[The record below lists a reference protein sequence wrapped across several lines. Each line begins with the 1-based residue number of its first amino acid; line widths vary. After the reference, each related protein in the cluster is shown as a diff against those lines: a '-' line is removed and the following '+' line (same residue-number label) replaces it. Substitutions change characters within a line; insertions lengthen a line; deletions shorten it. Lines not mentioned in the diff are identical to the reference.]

1 MNTTPITTAA
11 RLEVALVAGSLL
23 LLNSCLQPPPDY
35 PLGDGPPPIP
45 GPPPVEGIAPS
56 PAEPTTPQPTPPS
69 QSHPSGSHAAFAAS
83 SSYPKTMRS
92 WSDDSLLP
100 QLTKNNSTLII
111 CLPQQRARLYIKG
124 QVAMDWP
131 VSTGTNGHLT
141 PTGVFRVM
149 EKKEKHHSSRYG
161 RFVSASG
168 KVINRNAD
176 LKKGLPAGAKFAA
189 ASMPYW
195 HRFTWD
201 GVGLHTGVV
210 KAGQRL
216 SHGCIRTP
224 NAIAKKFFQYS
235 QKDMPVY
242 ITRNVE
248 DFSRGGEVDP
258 IDVKYRPIPNNDY
271 TDNL

>member
-1 MNTTPITTAA
+1 MIPAPLQRA
-11 RLEVALVAGSLL
+11 SRLL
-23 LLNSCLQPPPDY
+23 LLTGSLTLLSSCLEPLPPP
-35 PLGDGPPPIP
+35 PP
-45 GPPPVEGIAPS
+45 GPPPHPRRPGAGGVPPQGAEDTATPRAQNPHS
-56 PAEPTTPQPTPPS
+56 P
-69 QSHPSGSHAAFAAS
+69 GSHAHFAAS
-83 SSYPKTMRS
+83 AGYPNTSRT

-111 CLPQQRARLYIKG
+111 CLPQQRARLYVNE

-141 PTGVFRVM
+141 PTGVFRVL

-161 RFVSASG
+161 RFYSASG
-168 KVINRNAD
+168 KVINSNAD
-176 LKKGLPAGAKFAA
+176 KKAGVPDGATFAG
-189 ASMPYW
+189 ASMPDW
-195 HRFTWD
+195 PRLTWA
-201 GVGLHTGVV
+201 GGGIHTGRVV
-210 KAGQRL
+210 PGKRL

-235 QKDMPVY
+235 QTGMPVY

>member
-1 MNTTPITTAA
+1 MISTPLQRAS
-11 RLEVALVAGSLL
+11 RLL
-23 LLNSCLQPPPDY
+23 LLTGSLTLLSSCLMPLPPQRH
-35 PLGDGPPPIP
+35 GAHPIP
-45 GPPPVEGIAPS
+45 GGQGAGEMPPHGETEAPAPEAQNPHS
-56 PAEPTTPQPTPPS
+56 P
-69 QSHPSGSHAAFAAS
+69 GSHAHFAAQAG
-83 SSYPKTMRS
+83 YPNTSRT

-111 CLPQQRARLYIKG
+111 CLPQQRARLYVNE

-131 VSTGTNGHLT
+131 VSTGANGHLT
-141 PTGVFRVM
+141 PTGVFRVL
-149 EKKEKHHSSRYG
+149 EKKEKHYSSRYG
-161 RFVSASG
+161 RFVSSSG
-168 KVINRNAD
+168 KVINSNAD
-176 LKKGLPAGAKFAA
+176 KKTGVPEGATFAG

-195 HRFTWD
+195 HRLTWD
-201 GVGLHTGVV
+201 GVGIHTGRVV
-210 KAGQRL
+210 PGKRL

-235 QKDMPVY
+235 QTGMPVY